1 MLLTLPPV
9 FQGLWSLTPPYL
21 LTRRLPFSLLIDT
34 PYSRQ
39 ACLSFILRQ
48 ATQVSLDI
56 YTCCLHLHLHSSI
69 CLLSLE
75 FQPKPRFSRKLF
87 PDFSSH
93 LFLSSQGSTLRQPQ
107 PICHLIFFNT
117 STTFGEK
124 SCGSSAGPSPIK
136 MLYVLRS
143 NTIPNSQC
151 SLLITQ

>member
-34 PYSRQ
+34 PSYSRQ

-56 YTCCLHLHLHSSI
+56 YTCCLHPHLHSSI

-107 PICHLIFFNT
+107 PICRLMFLILQQHLGKKVEALQQGFPQSKCFM
-117 STTFGEK
+117 F
-124 SCGSSAGPSPIK
+124 
-136 MLYVLRS
+136 
-143 NTIPNSQC
+143 
-151 SLLITQ
+151 